1 MSVMQSSN
9 CFILK
14 LYCLGN
20 SNSMTSNFLE
30 IFFLSAVQGIT
41 EFIPVSSSSHLILLA
56 TWFDFSISSL
66 IIDVGLHLG
75 SLLAII
81 FYFKKELLNISN
93 DKKLFNLLLIGSI
106 PLILVGYIF
115 YSTGIINSFRNLEII
130 AWTTLIFG
138 ILMYFADT
146 FKIKKNIEK
155 DLTIKNILII
165 GILQILAIIP
175 GVSRAGI
182 TITAGRFLNFDR
194 HDSTKISFYLS
205 IPALMGASV
214 LSLKDAVSEN
224 LEFNLFLIVSII
236 LSFIFSYLTIK
247 YFLIYTKKF
256 SLKFF
261 VIYRIVLSIIN
272 FFIIYN

>member
-1 MSVMQSSN
+1 M
-9 CFILK
+9 I
-14 LYCLGN
+14 
-20 SNSMTSNFLE
+20 SNFLE
-30 IFFLSAVQGIT
+30 ILILSIIQGIS
-41 EFIPVSSSSHLILLA
+41 EFIPVSSSAHLII
-56 TWFDFSISSL
+56 FSNIIDFSNKSL
-66 IIDVGLHLG
+66 IFDVGLHLG

-81 FYFKKELLNISN
+81 FYFKKELLNILN

-205 IPALMGASV
+205 IPALIGASV
-214 LSLKDAVSEN
+214 LSLKGAVNEN
-224 LEFNLFLIVSII
+224 LEFNSFLVISII

-247 YFLIYTKKF
+247 YFLIYTKNF
-256 SLKFF
+256 SLKIF
-261 VIYRIVLSIIN
+261 VIYRIILSIII
-272 FFIIYN
+272 FSIIYH

>member
-1 MSVMQSSN
+1 MISN
-9 CFILK
+9 
-14 LYCLGN
+14 Y
-20 SNSMTSNFLE
+20 LE
-30 IFFLSAVQGIT
+30 ILILSIVQGIS
-41 EFIPVSSSSHLILLA
+41 EFLPVSSSAHLII
-56 TWFDFSISSL
+56 FSNIIDFSNNSL
-66 IIDVGLHLG
+66 IFDVGLHLG
-75 SLLAII
+75 SLLAIL
-81 FYFKKELLNISN
+81 FYFRKELLNILN

-115 YSTGIINSFRNLEII
+115 YSTGLINSIRNLKII

-138 ILMYFADT
+138 LLMYFADT
-146 FKIKKNIEK
+146 FKIKKKIEK

-165 GILQILAIIP
+165 GVMQILAIIP
-175 GVSRAGI
+175 GVSRSGI

-194 HDSTKISFYLS
+194 YDSTKISFYLS

-214 LSLKDAVSEN
+214 LSLKDAVNEN
-224 LEFNLFLIVSII
+224 IEFNFFLIISII

-261 VIYRIVLSIIN
+261 VIYRVVLSIMI
-272 FFIIYN
+272 FLIIYN

>member
-81 FYFKKELLNISN
+81 FYFKKELLNILN

-214 LSLKDAVSEN
+214 LSLKDAVNEN

-261 VIYRIVLSIIN
+261 VIYRIILSIII
-272 FFIIYN
+272 FSIIYY

>member
-1 MSVMQSSN
+1 MISN
-9 CFILK
+9 YLEVLIL
-14 LYCLGN
+14 
-20 SNSMTSNFLE
+20 S
-30 IFFLSAVQGIT
+30 IIQGIS
-41 EFIPVSSSSHLILLA
+41 EFLPVSSSAHLII
-56 TWFDFSISSL
+56 FSNIIDFSNQSL
-66 IIDVGLHLG
+66 IFDVGLHLG
-75 SLLAII
+75 SLLAIL
-81 FYFKKELLNISN
+81 FYFRKELLNIAN

-106 PLILVGYIF
+106 PLILAGYIF
-115 YSTGIINSFRNLEII
+115 YSTGIINSFRNLKII

-138 ILMYFADT
+138 LLMYFADT
-146 FKIKKNIEK
+146 FNIKKKIEK

-165 GILQILAIIP
+165 GVMQILAVIP
-175 GVSRAGI
+175 GVSRSGI

-214 LSLKDAVSEN
+214 LSLKDVVNEN
-224 LEFNLFLIVSII
+224 IEFNFLLIISII

-261 VIYRIVLSIIN
+261 VIYRIILSIMI
-272 FFIIYN
+272 FLIIYN

>member
-1 MSVMQSSN
+1 MISN
-9 CFILK
+9 YLEVLIL
-14 LYCLGN
+14 
-20 SNSMTSNFLE
+20 S
-30 IFFLSAVQGIT
+30 IIQGIS
-41 EFIPVSSSSHLILLA
+41 EFIPVSSSAHLII
-56 TWFDFSISSL
+56 FSNIINFSNKSL
-66 IIDVGLHLG
+66 IFDVGLHLG

-81 FYFKKELLNISN
+81 FYFKKDLLNILN

-106 PLILVGYIF
+106 PLIIVGYIF
-115 YSTGIINSFRNLEII
+115 YSTGAINSFRSLNII

-165 GILQILAIIP
+165 GVLQVLALIP

-182 TITAGRFLNFDR
+182 TITAGRFLNFNR
-194 HDSTKISFYLS
+194 HDSAKISFYLS

-214 LSLKDAVSEN
+214 LSLKDAVNEN
-224 LEFNLFLIVSII
+224 LDFNFFLIISII

-247 YFLIYTKKF
+247 YFLIYLKKF
-256 SLKFF
+256 NLNLF
-261 VIYRIVLSIIN
+261 VIYRIILGILILSFN
-272 FFIIYN
+272 L